1 MENDNIQFMLGELT
15 ASVRSL
21 SSRIGGLESSV
32 AVLNDHMNQNKGGM
46 KVLLALCSGSATI
59 GGTVVAVAQWALSHM
74 HG

>member
-1 MENDNIQFMLGELT
+1 MENDNIQFMLGKLT
-15 ASVRSL
+15 TSVESL

-32 AVLNDHMNQNKGGM
+32 AVLNAHMNENKGGM
-46 KVLLALCSGSATI
+46 RVLLALCSGSAAI